1 MMVSFSKQVLVL
13 LLGCWLLPLAFSAP
27 VQDQERLSQEAEEAY
42 RRGEYE
48 QATTLWQD
56 ALALSNAEAGT
67 SALRG
72 HLLYNL
78 GNAAERA
85 GEPLRA
91 LAWYQA
97 ALRHLPRDG
106 HIRHNRD
113 FVRGAQG
120 LPPAD
125 GDGLGATLRAGLRAF
140 TPAESACWPTAG
152 FALLALALGY
162 EALRGGRTARQLA
175 WPRRWLAVLLALAP
189 RAMDARAAWSRC
201 DGNGGTRLQLSLYS
215 EPRGDAQSLIKLEAT
230 ELVEPRTT
238 GMTWTRVRTRSGQ
251 EGWVSSVRLQDIWY

>member
-1 MMVSFSKQVLVL
+1 MVSFSKQVLVL

-140 TPAESACWPTAG
+140 TPAESAWLAYG
-152 FALLALALGY
+152 GLALLALALGY
-162 EALRGGRTARQLA
+162 EALRGGRTARRLA
-175 WPRRWLAVLLALAP
+175 WLAAGLAVLLALPRVRWMLAP
-189 RAMDARAAWSRC
+189 PGPAAMVIAEHGS
-201 DGNGGTRLQLSLYS
+201 SLYS
-215 EPRGDAQSLIKLEAT
+215 EPRGDAQSLVKLEAT
-230 ELVEPRTT
+230 ELVEPLDHWND
-238 GMTWTRVRTRSGQ
+238 WTRVRTRSGQ